1 MKWLNWMRNKVPKR
15 RLSRARHNV
24 IARLNRRLSRICF
37 AAHEE
42 MLDAVSDPNN
52 EGKPYEEVV
61 RPIGV
66 SLYSGDETYEIKK
79 KLKALGVKGIN
90 L

>member
-1 MKWLNWMRNKVPKR
+1 MPR

-24 IARLNRRLSRICF
+24 IARLNRRLDRICS
-37 AAHEE
+37 AAHQE
-42 MLDAVSDPNN
+42 MLEAVSDPGNQ
-52 EGKPYEEVV
+52 GKPYEEVV

-66 SLYSGDETYEIKK
+66 GLYSGDETQDIKR
-79 KLKALGVKGIN
+79 KLKALGVN